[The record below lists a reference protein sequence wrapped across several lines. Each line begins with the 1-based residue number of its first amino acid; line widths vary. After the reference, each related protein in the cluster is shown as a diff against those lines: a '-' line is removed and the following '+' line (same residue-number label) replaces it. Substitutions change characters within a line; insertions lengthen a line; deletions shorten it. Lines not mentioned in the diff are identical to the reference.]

1 MANLCELFDNI
12 VQMQALNGVPLAN
25 GKLYVYALGRT
36 RLMDT
41 WSDVDGESL
50 NTNPIILDDAGQAHV
65 YVSDDFDY
73 TLVVCD
79 AYNNEVFSIDK
90 YLYSKGEHSHADV
103 AVAPSE
109 HIAVSSY
116 HVGETT
122 VYVPYI
128 QGELGKTYHGIE
140 PIVVNNQENKISAR
154 NIPLGVQEPLYF
166 VEDSESACIIGADT
180 SAFGGNSTLTLRTN
194 GIKDGT
200 YDTLGTYTPLS
211 GSKNIDIPREVYTF
225 TIGNQSCFYNDVIM
239 AYLNSKVLVALE
251 IESWYEGGQQKQN
264 VYENFAQKQFWG
276 NNNFYNGGYVNF
288 VRVDVEKNQIVTWKC
303 EPETPGSTTGYA
315 KWTKTVTDLGSG
327 GLFIAEYGNPGTTYE
342 EIDEAFN
349 AGKTVIAHKKD
360 GNIDQYY
367 QLCEIRKYP
376 DHTPNVDCYVFAY
389 RYSYIVEELFRF
401 QSNWSNMATHLAT
414 WDYVDQQISAGDF
427 ATHADLSSYATQDWV
442 NNQSY
447 MHEYMESA
455 FYPMESNPSGYLT
468 EHQSLAGYMQESKL
482 ETADGK
488 ITGYDGTAFAGGSVD
503 PSEFIPWSASGD
515 FQEKGD
521 YYSASN
527 PSGFINSDAISAMA
541 TTGFVAG
548 ISGEI
553 TAMIP
558 TALTGD
564 YLTKDSADTLYY
576 PLTSNP
582 SGYLTTAEFAYYDT
596 AISSIDNSALYD
608 TSAHARINTLA
619 GRISDLSSN
628 KLDSSAFS
636 IVSGEF
642 ATVSSKADTSAII
655 DYTNKPSAN
664 AISADDHTLY
674 IKNEYGIGGEVLGNQ
689 SGFYVHAAY
698 EGYGFIAGATPY
710 NYKNQGPST
719 VLSYHGISSLS
730 TPNNIANGPVVE
742 AGWSVNGLTTKQT
755 MLNTSAGVTIL
766 SGVYQINDN
775 KTHYLSAKQ
784 DVSGMTAY
792 QPAGNYLTTG
802 DSANFYTTA
811 NESGFITGVPDTY
824 LQNTDLSTEDGKVTA
839 ISGIPLSAG
848 GDVPEGVMVESGLEY
863 NAVNEISGYNGSA
876 IAQYG
881 AEKQWLVHDDTLV
894 HAANSA
900 QYALGVNL
908 SAVAQL
914 LGVDETVLW
923 SGETFVTTSRNIIN
937 LSESMYNFNSIKIY
951 DRSFS
956 NNQTDAYATTITEVS
971 MLPSAQEIGTSDT
984 WVDFYQM
991 TASGSHYFG
1000 RNYYSGNTDGTKLV
1014 TLGSYIKS
1022 VNSTAAY
1029 SYRGVGKIFK
1039 IVGVHRISG

>member
-1 MANLCELFDNI
+1 MAIDNNDLVYLLDPVFQI
-12 VQMQALNGVPLAN
+12 ESIA
-25 GKLYVYALGRT
+25 GKPCVGGHL
-36 RLMDT
+36 
-41 WSDVDGESL
+41 
-50 NTNPIILDDAGQAHV
+50 
-65 YVSDDFDY
+65 
-73 TLVVCD
+73 
-79 AYNNEVFSIDK
+79 EVFYAGTDLKYITYQNFDHTENPFKIPLNNDGRAVILVEPQYTYDIYIYDSFNNMICSRLNVKPQIGGGNISIT
-90 YLYSKGEHSHADV
+90 GR
-103 AVAPSE
+103 
-109 HIAVSSY
+109 
-116 HVGETT
+116 
-122 VYVPYI
+122 
-128 QGELGKTYHGIE
+128 TYHGIE
-140 PIVVNNQENKISAR
+140 PVVVNNQYNLISAR
-154 NIPLGVQEPLYF
+154 NIPLGVQEPLHF

-225 TIGNQSCFYNDVIM
+225 TIGNQSCFYNDVIS

-276 NNNFYNGGYVNF
+276 NDNFYNGGYVNF

-303 EPETPGSTTGYA
+303 EPETQGSITGYA

-342 EIDEAFN
+342 EIDAAFN

-482 ETADGK
+482 ESAGGK

-503 PSEFIPWSASGD
+503 PSEFIPWSASGEFQSAGNYATTD
-515 FQEKGD
+515 DLTAYQEKGD
-521 YYSASN
+521 YYSATN

-548 ISGEI
+548 VSADI

-558 TALTGD
+558 TAVTGD

-596 AISSIDNSALYD
+596 AISGIDNSALYD

-619 GRISDLSSN
+619 GRISNLSSN

-636 IVSGEF
+636 
-642 ATVSSKADTSAII
+642 
-655 DYTNKPSAN
+655 
-664 AISADDHTLY
+664 
-674 IKNEYGIGGEVLGNQ
+674 
-689 SGFYVHAAY
+689 
-698 EGYGFIAGATPY
+698 
-710 NYKNQGPST
+710 
-719 VLSYHGISSLS
+719 
-730 TPNNIANGPVVE
+730 
-742 AGWSVNGLTTKQT
+742 
-755 MLNTSAGVTIL
+755 
-766 SGVYQINDN
+766 
-775 KTHYLSAKQ
+775 
-784 DVSGMTAY
+784 DVSGTFLTAH
-792 QPAGNYLTTG
+792 QDISNLMPK
-802 DSANFYTTA
+802 DESANFYPMTG
-811 NESGFITGVPDTY
+811 NPSGFITGVDLTPYQLTADMTAYQPVGSYLSANALDNLSGNWETVTAKLDATAFSDVSGSFLTAHQSLDGY
-824 LQNTDLSTEDGKVTA
+824 LQNTDLGITDNKVTA
-839 ISGIPLSAG
+839 ISGIVLSAG
-848 GDVPEGVMVESGLEY
+848 TELNFGY
-863 NAVNEISGYNGSA
+863 IEI
-876 IAQYG
+876 
-881 AEKQWLVHDDTLV
+881 
-894 HAANSA
+894 
-900 QYALGVNL
+900 
-908 SAVAQL
+908 
-914 LGVDETVLW
+914 
-923 SGETFVTTSRNIIN
+923 
-937 LSESMYNFNSIKIY
+937 
-951 DRSFS
+951 
-956 NNQTDAYATTITEVS
+956 
-971 MLPSAQEIGTSDT
+971 
-984 WVDFYQM
+984 
-991 TASGSHYFG
+991 
-1000 RNYYSGNTDGTKLV
+1000 
-1014 TLGSYIKS
+1014 
-1022 VNSTAAY
+1022 
-1029 SYRGVGKIFK
+1029 
-1039 IVGVHRISG
+1039 

>member
-1 MANLCELFDNI
+1 MANLVELFDNI

-79 AYNNEVFSIDK
+79 AYDNEIFSIDK

-109 HIAVSSY
+109 HIGVSSY

-200 YDTLGTYTPLS
+200 YNTLGTYTPLS

-225 TIGNQSCFYNDVIM
+225 TIGNNSCFYNDVIM

-251 IESWYEGGQQKQN
+251 IESWYEDGQQKQN

-303 EPETPGSTTGYA
+303 EPETPGSITGYA
-315 KWTKTVTDLGSG
+315 KWTKTVSDLGSG
-327 GLFIAEYGNPGTTYE
+327 GLFIAEYGAPGTTYE
-342 EIDEAFN
+342 EIDAAFN
-349 AGKTVIAHKKD
+349 AGKTVIAHKKV

-376 DHTPNVDCYVFAY
+376 DHIPNVDCYVFAY
-389 RYSYIVEELFRF
+389 RYSYIAEELFRF
-401 QSNWSNMATHLAT
+401 QSNWSNLETDLAT
-414 WDYVDQQISAGDF
+414 WDYVNQQISAGDF
-427 ATHADLSSYATQDWV
+427 ATHADLS
-442 NNQSY
+442 
-447 MHEYMESA
+447 
-455 FYPMESNPSGYLT
+455 
-468 EHQSLAGYMQESKL
+468 
-482 ETADGK
+482 
-488 ITGYDGTAFAGGSVD
+488 
-503 PSEFIPWSASGD
+503 EFIPWNASGE
-515 FQEKGD
+515 FQSAGNYATTED
-521 YYSASN
+521 LTAYYPASN

-541 TTGFVAG
+541 TTGFVADV
-548 ISGEI
+548 SAEI
-553 TAMIP
+553 TGMIP
-558 TALTGD
+558 GD
-564 YLTKDSADTLYY
+564 YLTKDSADTLYQPIGSYLSSNALEGYATENWVTSQGYITTETDWTDTITAASANAYNEATAAIPAPFDPSYLSGQIDTKLDSAIYAEDSGKFLTAHQSLADYQTTAGMTAYQPVGDYLTTGDSANFY
-576 PLTSNP
+576 PSDNPSAFITGVDLTPYQTVEGMTAYQPVGDYYSASNP
-582 SGYLTTAEFAYYDT
+582 SGFIT
-596 AISSIDNSALYD
+596 
-608 TSAHARINTLA
+608 
-619 GRISDLSSN
+619 GVDL
-628 KLDSSAFS
+628 
-636 IVSGEF
+636 
-642 ATVSSKADTSAII
+642 
-655 DYTNKPSAN
+655 
-664 AISADDHTLY
+664 
-674 IKNEYGIGGEVLGNQ
+674 
-689 SGFYVHAAY
+689 
-698 EGYGFIAGATPY
+698 TPY
-710 NYKNQGPST
+710 Q
-719 VLSYHGISSLS
+719 
-730 TPNNIANGPVVE
+730 
-742 AGWSVNGLTTKQT
+742 LT
-755 MLNTSAGVTIL
+755 A
-766 SGVYQINDN
+766 D
-775 KTHYLSAKQ
+775 
-784 DVSGMTAY
+784 MTAY
-792 QPAGNYLTTG
+792 QPAGDYLTTA

-824 LQNTDLSTEDGKVTA
+824 LQNTDLTITDGKVTE
-839 ISGIPLSAG
+839 ISGVPLSAG
-848 GDVPEGVMVESGLEY
+848 DELPSGVMNTSALEY

-881 AEKQWLVHDDTLV
+881 AEKQWLQHDDTLV

-914 LGVDETVLW
+914 LGIDETLLW
-923 SGETFVTTSRNIIN
+923 SGEPEASTTTAKNYQ
-937 LSESMYNFNSIKIY
+937 LSENLRNFKKFKVVFNAWNQVSSGGIQ
-951 DRSFS
+951 RPAQEFTFNLGWNL
-956 NNQTDAYATTITEVS
+956 NNEPVYANFPAVGIGGQQAVTNYWYLSGGTGNITE
-971 MLPSAQEIGTSDT
+971 LGLLNGAR
-984 WVDFYQM
+984 W
-991 TASGSHYFG
+991 SGSNYSNSVTSMSGSILQIIGIG
-1000 RNYYSGNTDGTKLV
+1000 RKQ
-1014 TLGSYIKS
+1014 
-1022 VNSTAAY
+1022 
-1029 SYRGVGKIFK
+1029 
-1039 IVGVHRISG
+1039 